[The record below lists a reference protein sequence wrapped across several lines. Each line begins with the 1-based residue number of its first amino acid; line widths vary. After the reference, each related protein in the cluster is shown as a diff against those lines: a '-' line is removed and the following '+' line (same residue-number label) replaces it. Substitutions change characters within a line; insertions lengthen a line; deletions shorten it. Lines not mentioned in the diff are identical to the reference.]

1 MKFEI
6 EIPELL
12 ENLSGVYKIENNVDR
27 RVYIGRAK
35 NLRKRAEQHKQRYK
49 TVECNRKVNC
59 FLKEHPEAVFKFT
72 VLVFTDSIK
81 EAEEKAIAEY
91 RAVEDGFNMIHN
103 DEECLARKWD
113 WHRIPKERKKVDRKR
128 EKAKRILDDMGTM
141 SKLELERLK
150 RGYIVED
157 FKFKYAP
164 KLAEMILAEVEQ
176 PNEVLIKKQ
185 YEPRRGKRGID
196 WKPADLIFLFKVK
209 RNG

>member
-1 MKFEI
+1 MRFEI

-12 ENLSGVYKIENNVDR
+12 ESLSGIYKIENNVDR

-49 TVECNRKVNC
+49 TVDCNRKVNC
-59 FLKEHPEAVFKFT
+59 FIKEHPDAVFKFT

-103 DEECLARKWD
+103 DEEFLNRKWD
-113 WHRIPKERKKVDRKR
+113 WQRKPKERKKVDRKR
-128 EKAKRILDDMGTM
+128 ENAKRILDDMGNV

-150 RGYIVED
+150 RGYIVGD
-157 FKFKYAP
+157 GKLKYAP
-164 KLAEMILAEVEQ
+164 YIAEAILAEIGMRKTPE
-176 PNEVLIKKQ
+176 KQ
-185 YEPRRGKRGID
+185 KRKTRRRDED
-196 WKPADLIFLFKVK
+196 WKPADLSFLFKVRQK
-209 RNG
+209 

>member
-12 ENLSGVYKIENNVDR
+12 ENLSGIYKIENNVDKR
-27 RVYIGRAK
+27 IYIGRAK

-49 TVECNRKVNC
+49 TVDCNRKVNC

-81 EAEEKAIAEY
+81 EAEERAIAEY

-103 DEECLARKWD
+103 DEEFLNRKWD
-113 WHRIPKERKKVDRKR
+113 WHRKLKERKKVDRKK
-128 EKAKRILDDMGTM
+128 EKAKRILDDMGTV

-150 RGYIVED
+150 RGYIVGD
-157 FKFKYAP
+157 GKLKYAP
-164 KLAEMILAEVEQ
+164 YIAEAILAEMGTRKAPE
-176 PNEVLIKKQ
+176 KQ
-185 YEPRRGKRGID
+185 KRKTRRRDKD
-196 WKPADLIFLFKVK
+196 WKPADLSFLFKVK
-209 RNG
+209 QNG